1 MYLSLVYIN
10 TRFDVQLQIWI
21 TNNIQKLV
29 YCYRQIIIHTRF
41 GLFNRLLLHSWTF
54 RAQSA
59 RGYIISYVHILWQKF
74 PEKLWMHIF
83 IFFSFC
89 LIVFSKKLFHSIIF
103 EVYKNLSNLLGL
115 SEKIPCLLWWCIL
128 FRH

>member
-1 MYLSLVYIN
+1 MYLSVVCTN
-10 TRFDVQLQIWI
+10 TRFDVQIQIWI
-21 TNNIQKLV
+21 TNNIQKKLI

-59 RGYIISYVHILWQKF
+59 WGYIIFNVHILWQKF

-83 IFFSFC
+83 IFFAVRHIVCKEIC
-89 LIVFSKKLFHSIIF
+89 LFIHTRYICTFKLLPENTLF
-103 EVYKNLSNLLGL
+103 YDSNL
-115 SEKIPCLLWWCIL
+115 EDFILL
-128 FRH
+128 